1 MAEVVYR
8 NRRVGTLVT
17 LQFKR
22 SIDKRIDVPTLHV
35 DSTGIAHGGLD
46 TESNAMRKI
55 VNCVSGL
62 GFAVREGLL
71 ARLALR
77 LTNFLSECVVRRLTL
92 SSQKVWESL
101 GLRHF
106 AVFRGAPW

>member
-1 MAEVVYR
+1 MRHEIFIMCDADRVRVARAAQVVS
-8 NRRVGTLVT
+8 VGTLVT

-77 LTNFLSECVVRRLTL
+77 LTNFL
-92 SSQKVWESL
+92 
-101 GLRHF
+101 
-106 AVFRGAPW
+106 